1 MIELRIYEQKDRLEV
16 ATILIKNGY
25 DVGQH
30 KRKRT
35 ETGKSVDYYLHAELR
50 EDKDDTGE

>member
-30 KRKRT
+30 KRRRT
-35 ETGKSVDYYLHAELR
+35 ETGKR
-50 EDKDDTGE
+50 TGGRKEWHN

>member
-35 ETGKSVDYYLHAELR
+35 ETGKSVDYFLHAELM
-50 EDKDDTGE
+50 EDKDDAGE